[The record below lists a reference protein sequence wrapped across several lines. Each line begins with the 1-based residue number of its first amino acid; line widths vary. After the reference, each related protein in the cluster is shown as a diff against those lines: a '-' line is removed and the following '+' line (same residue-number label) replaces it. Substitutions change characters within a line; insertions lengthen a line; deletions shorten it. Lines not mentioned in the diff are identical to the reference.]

1 VTSHGY
7 RPYDHIQRSLTLSSW
22 VNIVQVTL
30 LSMLLVFIACRQPSI
45 RQLNEVAELT
55 SLTQG
60 RVLVVEERI
69 NNALSLVGEI
79 ERQIRDLTAQVVALQ
94 HKQPGV
100 N

>member
-1 VTSHGY
+1 MKRVCH
-7 RPYDHIQRSLTLSSW
+7 RARQHARCEPCSW
-22 VNIVQVTL
+22 VSIIQITL
-30 LSMLLVFIACRQPSI
+30 LAAVLVFVAWRQPS
-45 RQLNEVAELT
+45 RERLDEVAELT

-94 HKQPGV
+94 HKQPGA